1 MAKSYTRFTNVE
13 VTGEL
18 KAGTITGNISGAIT
32 AEGVDDITAPTAA
45 GDSYSKAQVK
55 SLVDAVNG
63 ILAVLGASSD

>member
-18 KAGTITGNISGAIT
+18 KTNGPVTID
-32 AEGVDDITAPTAA
+32 GVEDITAPTTA

-55 SLVDAVNG
+55 SIVDCVTD
-63 ILAVLGASSD
+63 ILALLGKDD